1 VIPAEGTNQ
10 AWCRPRRRGLPH
22 PHKPKATH
30 RGIPLMADGAAVET
44 VSLAVLEGDA
54 ADHIERVV
62 GRRVDWRRTGIRL
75 REAVG
80 EGLRY
85 HAADTGRAAGGG

>member
-1 VIPAEGTNQ
+1 
-10 AWCRPRRRGLPH
+10 
-22 PHKPKATH
+22 
-30 RGIPLMADGAAVET
+30 MADGAAVET

-80 EGLRY
+80 EALRY
-85 HAADTGRAAGGG
+85 HAADTG